1 MSRYQLNLFSRMCLD
16 RQYLAIN
23 SISKQ
28 LDVDLI
34 LRFVSYNFHFQLLFV
49 IFFIFCKGA
58 LLGLLDLSFA
68 PPKYTLSF
76 KKKTKNFSSVK
87 QKLYSNNN
95 KARWRANSFPPWGTI
110 YFVSRSHRRF
120 GHQSLHNW
128 VLRKLTMLF
137 FFVCDVFRC
146 MADKDLSCDLRAA
159 FCRLMLHMH
168 IDRDPQEPV
177 TPVKYA
183 RLWSEIPTEMSIEM
197 WVDRYKQNLICYFF
211 VCLSFYREHSY
222 LLHFSAIVF
231 GTIYKH
237 LNLIGCFVPFLWLVK
252 RCGCERATNQVA
264 RITRELKNEVNT
276 GIYFGFRYDQH
287 LAVGEEREEN
297 RLRFSGVIS
306 FVENYLQN
314 ISSNIWSFS
323 DKEQNKLTFEVSA
336 VT

>member
-34 LRFVSYNFHFQLLFV
+34 LRFVSYNFHFQLLFLV
-49 IFFIFCKGA
+49 FFIFCKGT
-58 LLGLLDLSFA
+58 LPGLFDLSFT
-68 PPKYTLSF
+68 PPKYTSF

-87 QKLYSNNN
+87 QKLYSKNS

-120 GHQSLHNW
+120 GHQYLHNW
-128 VLRKLTMLF
+128 VLRKLTMIF
-137 FFVCDVFRC
+137 FCVCDVFRC

-168 IDRDPQEPV
+168 IDRDPQEPI

-197 WVDRYKQNLICYFF
+197 WVDRHKQSLTCYFF
-211 VCLSFYREHSY
+211 CLFVFLQGTFVFISFLRNCICYY
-222 LLHFSAIVF
+222 LQAFKSDWLFCS
-231 GTIYKH
+231 
-237 LNLIGCFVPFLWLVK
+237 FL
-252 RCGCERATNQVA
+252 VA
-264 RITRELKNEVNT
+264 CKKV
-276 GIYFGFRYDQH
+276 
-287 LAVGEEREEN
+287 
-297 RLRFSGVIS
+297 RLRASDARKKHWDSSMNGTSLSQSVR
-306 FVENYLQN
+306 QN
-314 ISSNIWSFS
+314 H
-323 DKEQNKLTFEVSA
+323 
-336 VT
+336 